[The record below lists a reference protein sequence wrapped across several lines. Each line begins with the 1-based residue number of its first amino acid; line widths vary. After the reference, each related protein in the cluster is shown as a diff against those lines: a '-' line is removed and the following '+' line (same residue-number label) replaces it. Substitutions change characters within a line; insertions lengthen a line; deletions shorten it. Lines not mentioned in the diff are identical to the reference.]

1 MESWLI
7 LFIIL
12 ILTFFISFFFKS
24 NKQKKFPPGP
34 SVFSVITSF
43 LRADADIELIAR
55 DLKTK
60 YGPIFNLRIGIG
72 IAFRRPSIFV
82 ASHSLAYQA
91 LVQQGVVF
99 SDRPKAAQTSVS
111 IHSNRIILTTL
122 PYGPTWRLL
131 RRNIVS
137 VILHPSR
144 TKSYSNVRS
153 RVLSTLIQ
161 QLRSDSEATQVITL
175 IEHFRFSVFCLLVL
189 MCFGDKID
197 QHQVEQ
203 IKDVQRRW
211 IQTMGRFVN
220 LSFFPRIIQK
230 IIFRNQW
237 KELIQLMQEQESV
250 FIPLIEARMKP
261 KTEED
266 VVAYVDTL
274 LDLEFPEEKRKFN
287 QGEIVSLCSEF
298 LTGGTDTTSSSLQWI
313 MANLV
318 KYPCIQEKLYQ
329 EICEVMSRGNS
340 KTDGVTEE
348 EEIVK
353 EEDLEKMPYL
363 KAVILEGLRRHP
375 PGHFLQPHTVTEEVE
390 LNGYV
395 IPKDAPINFMVAD
408 MGLDPLVWENPLD
421 FNPDR
426 FLSSDDTEA
435 FDIIGNK
442 EIKMMPFG
450 AGRRVCPGYLLAL
463 LHLEYF
469 VANLVWHFEWK
480 PVDGNNVDL
489 SEKLEFIVTMKNPL
503 RAHIRPR
510 VNKLE

>member
-7 LFIIL
+7 LII
-12 ILTFFISFFFKS
+12 ILTFFISFFLKS

-34 SVFSVITSF
+34 SAFSVITSL
-43 LRADADIELIAR
+43 LRANADIELIAR

-111 IHSNRIILTTL
+111 IHI
-122 PYGPTWRLL
+122 
-131 RRNIVS
+131 
-137 VILHPSR
+137 ILHPSR

-250 FIPLIEARMKP
+250 FISLIEARMKP

-329 EICEVMSRGNS
+329 EICEVMRRGNS
-340 KTDGVTEE
+340 KTDGATEEE

-408 MGLDPLVWENPLD
+408 MGLDPQVWENPLD

-469 VANLVWHFEWK
+469 VANLVWHFVWK

-503 RAHIRPR
+503 CAHIRPR

>member
-7 LFIIL
+7 LIITL
-12 ILTFFISFFFKS
+12 ILSFFISFFLKS

-111 IHSNRIILTTL
+111 IQSNQIILTTL

-131 RRNIVS
+131 RRNIEYKTNN
-137 VILHPSR
+137 ILHPSR

-203 IKDVQRRW
+203 IKD
-211 IQTMGRFVN
+211 
-220 LSFFPRIIQK
+220 
-230 IIFRNQW
+230 
-237 KELIQLMQEQESV
+237 ELIQLMQEQESV

-261 KTEED
+261 KTDED

-298 LTGGTDTTSSSLQWI
+298 LTGGTDTTSS
-313 MANLV
+313 
-318 KYPCIQEKLYQ
+318 
-329 EICEVMSRGNS
+329 RNS

-353 EEDLEKMPYL
+353 EEKMPYL

-375 PGHFLQPHTVTEEVE
+375 PGHFLQPH
-390 LNGYV
+390 
-395 IPKDAPINFMVAD
+395 KDAPINFMVAD

-489 SEKLEFIVTMKNPL
+489 SEKQEFTVMMKNPL
-503 RAHIRPR
+503 CARIRPR
-510 VNKLE
+510 VNQLE